1 MNGEHNELTLEYI
14 LLGLLQGQPL
24 HGYALYRK
32 LRQEQELSRIWQV
45 KRSKMYYLLEKL
57 EEKNLLT
64 SEFVHNPS
72 RPDRKMYRV
81 TEKGQREYRSWMK
94 SPVESGR
101 HMRIAF
107 LSRLFF
113 AVREGEDRALALVDK
128 QISLCR
134 SWKESLE
141 SQLGDLQDPDFITR
155 QIFHFRIGQVQA
167 MLDWLRSCQEGIVTR
182 QND

>member
-1 MNGEHNELTLEYI
+1 MAAGHNELTLEYI
-14 LLGLLQGQPL
+14 LLGLLQEQPL

-32 LRQEQELSRIWQV
+32 LRDEQELSRIWQV

-57 EEKNLLT
+57 EEKGLLT
-64 SEFVHNPS
+64 SEFVHSPS
-72 RPDRKMYRV
+72 HPDRKMYRV
-81 TEKGQREYRSWMK
+81 TGKGQREYRSWMK

-113 AVREGEDRALALVDK
+113 ALREGEDQALALVDK
-128 QISLCR
+128 QITLCR
-134 SWKESLE
+134 SWKESLAD
-141 SQLGDLQDPDFITR
+141 QLAGFQDPDFITQ

-167 MLDWLRSCQEGIVTR
+167 MLDWLVSCREGIVTGQR
-182 QND
+182 D